1 MDEDD
6 GDVSQGR
13 SSSVPAGPAMVS
25 LVNERSSMIL
35 GIVLLRH

>member
-6 GDVSQGR
+6 GDVPQGR

-25 LVNERSSMIL
+25 
-35 GIVLLRH
+35 